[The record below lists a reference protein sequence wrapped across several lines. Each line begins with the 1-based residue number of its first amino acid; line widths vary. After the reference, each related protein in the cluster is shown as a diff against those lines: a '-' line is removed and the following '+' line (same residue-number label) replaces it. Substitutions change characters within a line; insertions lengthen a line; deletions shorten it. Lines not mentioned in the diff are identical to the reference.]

1 MQLRVGRSFLNIGI
15 SSIFVSIVSWQNG
28 PSSFNLSN
36 LQDVSV
42 FGGDVV
48 GLDEVAG
55 TLDQLRLD
63 RKRIIGDVI
72 NIIIIICC
80 DFDFVDRKERL
91 QSSSDNPSNILSSLL
106 FGLMSLTMTVTGLT
120 VETSLTA
127 ILRPIPKV
135 EINCRPLIRTPI
147 RKSHQVLDLFSYP
160 RSSKSGR
167 SCHCQW
173 GEEW

>member
-72 NIIIIICC
+72 NVIMIVSC
-80 DFDFVDRKERL
+80 DFDFADRKQRL
-91 QSSSDNPSNILSSLL
+91 QSSSDLPSAMCTCPIILT
-106 FGLMSLTMTVTGLT
+106 FYTFLT
-120 VETSLTA
+120 
-127 ILRPIPKV
+127 
-135 EINCRPLIRTPI
+135 
-147 RKSHQVLDLFSYP
+147 
-160 RSSKSGR
+160 
-167 SCHCQW
+167 
-173 GEEW
+173 